1 MKLRWKYFFM
11 LLVASL
17 VPMAIVTGISN
28 KASRKIGESIS
39 TQIHKTLTESARKE
53 IVSATEN
60 YAMITR
66 RAKSSLEFALQC
78 LLKEAAIALALPPP
92 EPIRIYFAK
101 DFEASNT
108 APEDINLSSIH
119 MKVLKDGQLIPKSVS
134 YDHPNFLLAPDI
146 DRTEAG
152 EDITKFTRLIPTL
165 KGIAGELEGSLFWIY
180 ASLESGVHISYP
192 GHGGYPD
199 GYDPRTRPW
208 YTRAKKR
215 GALTWGPPIAD
226 ITTNQLTFT
235 VSAPFYKYGGEIA
248 GVAAIDVLIPNVLLK
263 SQISSQWSQSMQSFL
278 VGQSDISG
286 GEEKQ
291 IWILAPEEK
300 TALPKRTTG
309 GPKTN
314 RVIQAGQGD
323 FYKLIQQIKDKKSGS
338 LEMPY
343 QGVDSFWAYASIL
356 PDLHFVIIAPKSMV
370 MELSEE
376 VGQSFVSYT
385 RGQMIISFTA
395 IVIAVIII
403 AGIALY
409 FSQQTTRKVM
419 GIVKGIKRLEKGDF
433 KTRLDI
439 QFNDER
445 DLIVTTF
452 NQIVPRLEE
461 HLRMSRALGVAKEVQ
476 QSLLP
481 KENPTIQG
489 FDIAGT
495 SIYCDETGGD
505 YYDFIDINEG
515 RLAVVVGDV
524 SGHGISSALLMAT
537 ARALIML
544 RASMPG
550 HAASIINDVNK
561 HLSLDTYDTD
571 NFMTFFYCELTP
583 AARDVSWIRAGH
595 DPALIY
601 DPGTDTF
608 DVLKGD
614 GLAVGVDY
622 TFEYEEFQR
631 TLTAN
636 QVILI
641 GTDGIWEMF
650 NEAGEM
656 FGRERLKKIIRT
668 NHSAT
673 AKEIITIITD
683 ALEDFRGSKPSED
696 DVTMV
701 VIKLKDDAIYN
712 TPDPGERRLG

>member
-17 VPMAIVTGISN
+17 VPMAIVTGISQ
-28 KASRKIGESIS
+28 KASKKIGESIS
-39 TQIHKTLTESARKE
+39 AQIHKTLVESARRE
-53 IVSATEN
+53 FVSATEN
-60 YAMITR
+60 YAMITLR
-66 RAKSSLEFALQC
+66 SKSSLEFALQV
-78 LLKEAAIALALPPP
+78 LIKEATTAMALPPP
-92 EPIRIYFAK
+92 EPSKIYFAK
-101 DFEASNT
+101 DFETSNT
-108 APEDINLSSIH
+108 APEDIGLSSIH
-119 MKVLKDGQLIPKSVS
+119 MKVLKNGRLTPKSIS
-134 YDHPNFLLAPDI
+134 CNYPNFLVAPSVDRMKAGKDI
-146 DRTEAG
+146 IRL
-152 EDITKFTRLIPTL
+152 TRLIPTL
-165 KGIAGELEGSLFWIY
+165 KGIASELEGSLFWIY

-192 GHGGYPD
+192 GHGGYPE

-208 YTRAKKR
+208 YTIAKNSR
-215 GALTWGPPIAD
+215 GLSWSPPIVD

-235 VSAPFYKYGGEIA
+235 VSAPFFKYDGTIA

-263 SQISSQWSQSMQSFL
+263 NQISSQWSKNMQSFL

-286 GEEKQ
+286 SGKKQ
-291 IWILAPEEK
+291 TWILASEEK
-300 TALPKRTTG
+300 TNTLTHATG
-309 GPKTN
+309 DPKTK
-314 RVIQAGQGD
+314 RIIQVGPGD

-343 QGVDSFWAYASIL
+343 QGVDSFWAYASIF
-356 PDLHFVIIAPKSMV
+356 PDLYFVIIAPKSMV
-370 MELSEE
+370 MELPEE
-376 VGQSFVSYT
+376 VGESFSSYT
-385 RGQMIISFTA
+385 RSQMIISFTA
-395 IVIAVIII
+395 IIIAVIII
-403 AGIALY
+403 AGIALF
-409 FSQQTTRKVM
+409 FSQKTTRKVM

-439 QFNDER
+439 QFKDER

-452 NQIVPRLEE
+452 NHIVPRLEE

-481 KENPTIQG
+481 KEDPAMQG

-505 YYDFIDINEG
+505 YYDFIDISDG

-550 HAASIINDVNK
+550 HAANIINDVNK

-571 NFMTFFYCELTP
+571 NFMTFFYCELAP
-583 AARDVSWIRAGH
+583 AVRKISWIRAGH

-601 DPGTDTF
+601 DPHTDSF
-608 DVLKGD
+608 DVLKGH

-631 TLTAN
+631 TLAAG

-656 FGRERLKKIIRT
+656 FGKEKLKKIIRT
-668 NHSAT
+668 NYSAT
-673 AKEIITIITD
+673 AKEIVTIVTD
-683 ALEDFRGSKPSED
+683 TLEKFRGSKPPED

-701 VIKLKDDAIYN
+701 VIKVKNNIS
-712 TPDPGERRLG
+712 